1 MENPEEVLQAL
12 DEFQKMRPSEIPREL
27 EDYLCWVARTGD
39 PVYQWSLIKALFR
52 EKLMRVMTDLYE
64 NCPTLDLTPCPNV
77 EQFNYDIM
85 KSTLLERLESF
96 ANAPFTV
103 QRICELLT
111 TPRKEYNRIDKF
123 MRAIEK
129 NILVVST
136 REPGPYGRRSE
147 NGDSLVNGSVEDETS
162 HHGQTSNEVE
172 MESWVK
178 DCKETTSVPVNAE
191 DNDDMSVENGLNS
204 PLKAAFGKH
213 ERIEQLS
220 TVDAVSSNFVT
231 ATVDF
236 STTTTVDT
244 QIPVQE
250 VTTVVHNLTT
260 ANHDAVAIVGDV
272 SDAIMNEDT
281 SSQPS
286 LELENDDNDSS
297 ESKKLQTTFQAK
309 DFSMDDIKSPK
320 SYSEALKGIKS
331 EDSMLSNESNKEC
344 DQLIESAYLGEKLL
358 NESTTD
364 LENSDKKDNLD
375 TCFIIRDADEVDE
388 KLVLEAQDSERYES
402 KSGTCEDSFTV
413 INNNLDVKK
422 DEAED
427 DAEDS
432 AETLIEEKS
441 EIDVKNENISE
452 SRTEE
457 NTPNVS
463 DSFENDIKESC
474 EEVEAAAQNPNTEG
488 QICIEECLLTT
499 TDSDDTVKAEGIELT
514 LEKSAA
520 DSTEPRETAVPDPIP
535 IIEEPKDTTA
545 LVPKDADSSVS
556 VTEVTRELED
566 EASTIN
572 NELSKSP
579 VESNQIED
587 SEMIV
592 SSCEEAQ
599 SNKGTTESMDVDNES
614 LISSAH
620 QDEPMEQETIEA
632 MNS

>member
-52 EKLMRVMTDLYE
+52 EKLMRVMTDFYE

-147 NGDSLVNGSVEDETS
+147 NGDSLVNGSIEDETS

-178 DCKETTSVPVNAE
+178 DCTETTAVPVNPE
-191 DNDDMSVENGLNS
+191 SNDDISVENGLNL
-204 PLKAAFGKH
+204 PLKTAFSKH
-213 ERIEQLS
+213 ERIEQIS
-220 TVDAVSSNFVT
+220 AVDATTSSFVT
-231 ATVDF
+231 STVDF
-236 STTTTVDT
+236 STATTANT
-244 QIPVQE
+244 QIAVQE
-250 VTTVVHNLTT
+250 TATVVQNLTT
-260 ANHDAVAIVGDV
+260 VNHDAVAIVGDV

-286 LELENDDNDSS
+286 LELESDDNDSS

-309 DFSMDDIKSPK
+309 DFSLDEVKSPK
-320 SYSEALKGIKS
+320 IYSEALKGVKT
-331 EDSMLSNESNKEC
+331 EDSIECNESSKEC

-358 NESTTD
+358 NESTD
-364 LENSDKKDNLD
+364 DSENSDKKDNLD
-375 TCFIIRDADEVDE
+375 THSTVSEIDQVDKKFVTKAE
-388 KLVLEAQDSERYES
+388 DSENCES
-402 KSGTCEDSFTV
+402 KSSTCGDSLPL

-422 DEAED
+422 DEVED

-432 AETLIEEKS
+432 TKTLIEEKCD
-441 EIDVKNENISE
+441 IDVKNENTSE
-452 SRTEE
+452 SVIEE
-457 NTPNVS
+457 NRPDVS
-463 DSFENDIKESC
+463 DSSENDVKELSK
-474 EEVEAAAQNPNTEG
+474 EVETEASNTEDK
-488 QICIEECLLTT
+488 ISVEESPLVT
-499 TDSDDTVKAEGIELT
+499 TDSDDTAKVESVELT
-514 LEKSAA
+514 LEKSVE
-520 DSTEPRETAVPDPIP
+520 DNMESSKTAVSNSIP
-535 IIEEPKDTTA
+535 IIEEPKDTTE
-545 LVPKDADSSVS
+545 LVAKDASSSVS
-556 VTEVTRELED
+556 VTEVTSELED
-566 EASTIN
+566 DTSTIKN
-572 NELSKSP
+572 DLAKLPTESSQ
-579 VESNQIED
+579 VEDN
-587 SEMIV
+587 EMII

-599 SNKGTTESMDVDNES
+599 SNKGTTESMDIDNEG
-614 LISSAH
+614 LMSSAQ